1 VKRPKDSVTCP
12 WISGDSEEN
21 DVERF
26 FDSGLHPKK
35 FRANVPRMPSTEPL
49 RDAYH
54 DLESALDAAALEF
67 AASGLTVTR
76 EQLGSVRLVAQ
87 AWNSE
92 DEFRYDFRDDAA
104 TPFGALHFVPGRVP
118 LTVELQSEGSETFDS
133 TQPWANFD
141 TLSKLL
147 ILEGCEAAAGSCG

>member
-1 VKRPKDSVTCP
+1 
-12 WISGDSEEN
+12 
-21 DVERF
+21 
-26 FDSGLHPKK
+26 
-35 FRANVPRMPSTEPL
+35 MPSTKPL

-67 AASGLTVTR
+67 AATGITVMR

-92 DEFRYDFRDDAA
+92 DEFRYDFRDDAPA
-104 TPFGALHFVPGRVP
+104 PFAALRFAPDRVP
-118 LTVELQSEGSETFDS
+118 LTVQFQPEGAETFGTS
-133 TQPWANFD
+133 QSWANFD

-147 ILEGCEAAAGSCG
+147 ILEGCETAAGSRG